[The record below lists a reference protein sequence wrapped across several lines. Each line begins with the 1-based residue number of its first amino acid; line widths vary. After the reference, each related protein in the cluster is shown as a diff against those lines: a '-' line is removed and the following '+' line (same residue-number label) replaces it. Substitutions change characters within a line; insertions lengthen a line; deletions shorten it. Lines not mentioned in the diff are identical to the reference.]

1 RFIADDVRRLLA
13 ELGFRSIDDAL
24 GHADVLE
31 MSPAVAHWK
40 SRKLDLSPLF
50 DVPAAPTG
58 AAYPPCVPVSSEL
71 ECTLIECAANS
82 LEDARPVHIEL
93 PVHNTDRAVG
103 TRLGAEVTRR
113 YGAVGLPQGTIDVV
127 LSGTAGQSL
136 GAFLPPGISLVVV
149 GDANDYVGKG
159 LSGGRIA
166 LRPSEDAP
174 FVAEDQVIAGN
185 TLLYGATSGALYS
198 RGRVGERFA
207 VRNSGAVAVVE
218 GVGDHACEYMTGGRV
233 VIIG

>member
-1 RFIADDVRRLLA
+1 MMRGMSSRHLPLGVATQNPELRERFTGRPEYVENFFRFIAAEVRRLLA

-40 SRKLDLSPLF
+40 SRTLDLSPLF
-50 DVPAAPTG
+50 DVPATPAG
-58 AAYPPCVPVSSEL
+58 AAYQPYVPVSSEL
-71 ECTLIECAANS
+71 ERTLIELAANS

-159 LSGGRIA
+159 LSGGRIV

-174 FVAEDQVIAGN
+174 FVAE
-185 TLLYGATSGALYS
+185 S
-198 RGRVGERFA
+198 R
-207 VRNSGAVAVVE
+207 
-218 GVGDHACEYMTGGRV
+218 
-233 VIIG
+233 